1 MRDPYDDALDSLE
14 AAETQAPALQVA
26 SAAQPAEPDIYD
38 AAFDKVEREEA
49 EALRPMLDLATR
61 TAPDV
66 FASAQALAKSSG
78 LPVELVERNLEE
90 VKRAEQIKLAS
101 RVLEASPTLR
111 RQMADPNFTRLA
123 HEDVEQL
130 GAIERIVKGAKEAG
144 GSMVAGLYGA
154 SSGVVGVG
162 QFAAEMA
169 QYVTRPLH
177 GALLPIDVGGAVADA
192 ARSYR
197 RGIEAE
203 AAQWRPERGG
213 VLSQGWHSGLESL
226 ARNLPGLPL
235 LFLPGGATASL
246 TGMTLPVA
254 GEEYGKARD
263 RGLGVLEAGVFGAS
277 QGLVEYATERLP
289 MTKLMGD
296 IAAGTGLGKMLA
308 KQFVYEAPTEQLAT
322 VLQDLNQWAALDINE
337 GKTFGDY
344 ARERP
349 EAAAVT
355 LIATLVG
362 TTGQTTIVHGMQK
375 TLERLAGGQTEA
387 EQSQRLADAARELA
401 AASQALRLS
410 QLSPDTVEEYL
421 QAVTEGGLLEEL
433 YVGADVL
440 EQLGLTQ
447 RMAEA
452 SPAIAEQLAAV
463 GQDGG
468 MIRITAA
475 ELAAKLGP
483 AGLADPL
490 FDHLR
495 PGRPDAMSKLE
506 AEEYLQTLGERMEE
520 ELSADL
526 GDVDQRVADDFDL
539 NAYRDYVVAQLQA
552 LGRPDL
558 APAYRAYGELQ
569 KAMIGAL
576 ASRAGLTPRQLLER
590 RGLLAITGEGQAAPE
605 RSPAQP
611 TLEDLEQDYW
621 DVRVEWERVNAE
633 GGDIEA
639 ADAAVEAARRRVEE
653 ARRRSAQDAG
663 GADASAAA
671 GSQMGRARS
680 ALDEARSAFDL
691 AYQAGEDLTGAMES
705 IRAATADL
713 AREIAAGYPD
723 ATGFL
728 ADRIDGGRI
737 ELEQVRDEG
746 GQLIDSWVVTWR
758 DEQGATERDDVFA
771 SREDAL
777 DAYLADAK
785 LDGMEFFTLAAA
797 ESAPTPVSRL
807 TELREAAEAA
817 AAEVAAFEA
826 ATDQGQE
833 IDPDAY
839 WAATERQVE
848 ANRALAAELEALP
861 DDGFALEAVTP
872 GGMAL
877 SLTPSAQQPGKWQLT
892 HFDQAGQPWGDT
904 QYETKAEAIAEL
916 LTDADVSTVRD
927 FGGQFN
933 QRARPFG
940 GEEVARTPIGDVT
953 EIDVDGEM
961 RPALNSAGRPIHPT
975 IEGVRNFWR
984 WFGDSQ
990 VVDAQGRPLVLYH
1003 ASAREFDQSNR
1014 TFWGFANPNG
1024 ANAYAAMRA
1033 EAGNAAFVMPVYL
1046 SSSRTFDA
1054 DALDTASSFDYPDGL
1069 SVGRFI
1075 DQLIGQSGASGA
1087 VRDRLQ
1093 EIARELKKHA
1103 KTQESGPTYSPENFW
1118 YTQHFYFGFEG
1129 QKLIEEAFRLA
1140 GFDGLKFT
1148 EQVHWF
1154 DGDAYQSSGEL
1165 SFAAFSPS
1173 QIKSATGNRGAF
1185 DPNEPNILYQR
1196 EAPQLQAVHNLSAE
1210 NLLFADELGGLA
1222 VPSVGVVRADA
1233 GAVDGFGEIT
1243 LIGTRGLVDPKRER
1257 AFAGDAYTARFPK
1270 PSWSK
1275 VKTKPAD
1282 KIVESIREA
1291 ADEFGDR
1298 TLVGQTWDAL
1308 VNTPDAGE
1316 LVELWLRSNAVRA
1329 MYLRERGIDA
1339 APVMRDVP
1347 MRTPVPAGRLEEL
1360 RPLFDAVNVDQG
1372 ADVLDSPEWAALAEA
1387 YARIVGEAY
1396 AEKGRPDS
1404 LVAKLAEF
1412 NYRRHSELALDLK
1425 NAGKQ
1430 EVDTWKTT
1438 EALSAAVD
1446 PMALDFKRWIEARVL
1461 PAFGEPFLLDGK
1473 KKKPYT
1479 LENIVASMT
1488 DKKVKGKETSA
1499 TYGAGQAKAAVSVE
1513 FSDLEQ
1519 MRAAAAESIVDPAE
1533 FEAARAQTDALLEA
1547 YRNAVAPFTT
1557 IRNWRGEPDV
1567 WEAMDASM
1575 RALARFST
1583 GKKRDAAAMRQALK
1597 REEFDVAAISDEAI
1611 EQAIVAADALMR
1623 TPVPYFEAKPQR
1635 AVRLDEF
1642 AGAVIP
1648 DNAPAEVR
1656 AILDRHGLPVREYA
1670 AEGDRTAAV
1679 RAFAAELNASGAE
1692 TLFQGATPIGGYVP
1706 ATNTMRMLKS
1716 ANLSTFLHETGHMG
1730 LEMMIDLAGSISS
1743 YPADQLSEGEKGI
1756 LRDVNAVLAWFGVR
1770 DLAEWSAMS
1779 FQEKRG
1785 YHEKFAESF
1794 ERYLLEGKAP
1804 SVELQPFFGKFR
1816 RWMLDVYKSVKSFL
1830 QKNPDAG
1837 ELSDEVR
1844 QVFDR
1849 MLATD
1854 EQIDTLRRLG
1864 TLSALFSSAEQ
1875 AEALGIQIEDWD
1887 AYQALASGQ
1896 IDEAKELMSER
1907 ALRDMK
1913 WLSRARSRE
1922 LRKLQKEAA
1931 LLRAGVEMEVR
1942 PDVLRRPI
1950 YRAWQFL
1957 TARMGEDDRLP
1968 NIERPKSDPDV
1979 VDPALDSLFVAIAKL
1994 GGIDRAELE
2003 SEWGLD
2009 PKEKIPQAGFGKHV
2023 LRRTGGRSIDEMRAL
2038 LVQYGYLDPNETGPD
2053 WNPREFEERFF
2064 EELNGSAQYSSAAD
2078 FDALQDIR
2086 PGDQVINL
2094 AGLSAGR
2101 FDAAALQSMG
2111 LPADVLERM
2120 RKLRMTSSNG
2130 LHPDIVAD
2138 MLVDPDGVALF
2149 ESGDQL
2155 VRELAAAPTPSE
2167 QIAAEVDA
2175 IMLERHGEFAT
2186 REALE
2191 DAVDAAVHNNLR
2203 LRLIATQYAALTK
2216 ARGDVELIQRAA
2228 RDVAKRMVS
2237 RKAIKALRPDL
2248 FRAAEARAAKASERA
2263 IQAGDV
2269 ETAAKEQ
2276 RNQLVNA
2283 YAVREAIKAKEDI
2296 AKTIKAWKELV
2307 GRSDKRAAK
2316 SYDVDVL
2323 NAVRVILGAYG
2334 IGGKQAEKAG
2344 EYLER
2349 VKAYDP
2355 ELYAV
2360 LNDYASRL
2368 AAADMVKPVG
2378 ELKIEQF
2385 EELKEGIGA
2394 MLELARSSRTAEI
2407 GGDTMDIADIQAELV
2422 AKAEENGIPDRIPGE
2437 GMAVTPSEAKLQKLK
2452 SALAAAT
2459 RMEQWV
2465 DMFDAVTGVGPAR
2478 RYLFMHVNSAA
2489 NNYRADKVKYLR
2501 KFRELI
2507 DPIASTLGPKL
2518 IHSDELGYTFGKDTG
2533 GSAVNEILHALLH
2546 TGNSSNKRKLL
2557 LGRGWAKEVAPGVLD
2572 TSSWDAFVR
2581 RMADEGHITKEHMD
2595 FVQGVWDLLEETK
2608 PLAQK
2613 AHRAIFGLYFAEVTA
2628 EPVSTPWG
2636 VYRGGY
2642 VPAIVDTRANADAS
2656 LRAMAEDETQSM
2668 SFAFPSP
2675 ASGFTKSRVEYNAQL
2690 LLDLRS
2696 ITQHIDKVLMFAH
2709 MAKPVRDV
2717 KRMIGGDF
2725 GKALGRINKEVI
2737 PGVIT
2742 PFLNRSAKQIVAT
2755 PIPGDGGL
2763 MGFFA
2768 TLRSRAGMA
2777 AMIANLT
2784 NTAQQVTGFSLSA
2797 LKVKPTLM
2805 LSAAAQFVQSPREF
2819 IASVTSA
2826 SIAMDHR
2833 FNNSGALVGDQI
2845 SEILLNPSLLERG
2858 QAFGMRHAYFMQAGV
2873 DAVMSSIIWTAAYN
2887 QAVERG
2893 SPHDD
2898 AVALADSTIRTTQGS
2913 MLPEDLARFEA
2924 GNHFVRL
2931 FTQFA
2936 GYFNM
2941 QANLITSELVKRGRS
2956 IKREGWTK
2964 DNVAGVSK
2972 VLLLAFLIPAVVA
2985 ELIVQAFRG
2994 GPDDED
3000 KDGEYLDDWLAY
3012 AGMGVIRNATAM
3024 VPVVG
3029 QLANAIYSRTNSK
3042 PYDDRVGTNP
3052 AFSMIESAASA
3063 PFSIA
3068 KAVADDG
3075 SSQKAIRET
3084 GIAISMI
3091 LGLPVTP
3098 LTKPLGYAAAV
3109 EEGRVNPTS
3118 AGDYARGIVTG
3129 VASPESK

>member
-308 KQFVYEAPTEQLAT
+308 KQFLYEAPTEQLAT
-322 VLQDLNQWAALDINE
+322 VLQDLNQWAAIDINE

-344 ARERP
+344 VRERP

-375 TLERLAGGQTEA
+375 TLERLSGGQAEA

-421 QAVTEGGLLEEL
+421 QQLTEGGPLEEL

-848 ANRALAAELEALP
+848 ANRALGAELEALP

-933 QRARPFG
+933 QRG
-940 GEEVARTPIGDVT
+940 G
-953 EIDVDGEM
+953 
-961 RPALNSAGRPIHPT
+961 
-975 IEGVRNFWR
+975 
-984 WFGDSQ
+984 
-990 VVDAQGRPLVLYH
+990 
-1003 ASAREFDQSNR
+1003 
-1014 TFWGFANPNG
+1014 
-1024 ANAYAAMRA
+1024 
-1033 EAGNAAFVMPVYL
+1033 
-1046 SSSRTFDA
+1046 
-1054 DALDTASSFDYPDGL
+1054 
-1069 SVGRFI
+1069 
-1075 DQLIGQSGASGA
+1075 
-1087 VRDRLQ
+1087 
-1093 EIARELKKHA
+1093 
-1103 KTQESGPTYSPENFW
+1103 
-1118 YTQHFYFGFEG
+1118 
-1129 QKLIEEAFRLA
+1129 
-1140 GFDGLKFT
+1140 
-1148 EQVHWF
+1148 
-1154 DGDAYQSSGEL
+1154 
-1165 SFAAFSPS
+1165 
-1173 QIKSATGNRGAF
+1173 
-1185 DPNEPNILYQR
+1185 
-1196 EAPQLQAVHNLSAE
+1196 APQLQAVHNLSAE

-1243 LIGTRGLVDPKRER
+1243 LIGTRALVDPKRER

-1794 ERYLLEGKAP
+1794 ERYLLDGKAP
-1804 SVELQPFFGKFR
+1804 SIELQPFFGRFR
-1816 RWMLDVYKSVKSFL
+1816 RWMLDVYKSVKAFL

-1837 ELSDEVR
+1837 ELSAEVR

-1854 EQIDTLRRLG
+1854 EQIDTMRRLG

-1896 IDEAKELMSER
+1896 IDEAKELMSAR
-1907 ALRDMK
+1907 ALKDMK

-2023 LRRTGGRSIDEMRAL
+2023 LRRTDGRSIDEMRAL
-2038 LVQYGYLDPNETGPD
+2038 LVQYGYLDPNDTGPD

-2138 MLVDPDGVALF
+2138 MLVDPDGVAIF

-2155 VRELAAAPTPSE
+2155 VRELAAAATPSE

-2216 ARGDVELIQRAA
+2216 ARGDVDLIQRAA

-2237 RKAIKALRPDL
+2237 RQAIKALRPDL

-2283 YAVREAIKAKEDI
+2283 YAVREALKAKEDI

-2307 GRSDKRAAK
+2307 GRSDKRAVK

-2407 GGDTMDIADIQAELV
+2407 GGDTMDIADIQAELL

-2437 GMAVTPSEAKLQKLK
+2437 GMAVTPGEAKLQKLK

-2507 DPIASTLGPKL
+2507 DPIASTLEPKL

-2533 GSAVNEILHALLH
+2533 GSAMNEILHALLH

-2557 LGRGWAKEVAPGVLD
+2557 LGRKWAKEVAPDVID
-2572 TSSWDAFVR
+2572 TSAWDAFLR
-2581 RMADEGHITKEHMD
+2581 RMADEGHITKAHMD

-2613 AHRAIFGLYFAEVTA
+2613 THRQIFGHYFAEITA

-2642 VPAIVDTRANADAS
+2642 VPAVVDVRANTDAA

-2668 SFAFPSP
+2668 QFGFPSP
-2675 ASGFTKSRVEYNAQL
+2675 ASGFTKSRVKYDAHL

-2696 ITQHIDKVLMFAH
+2696 LTQHIDKVLMFAH

-2725 GKALGRINKEVI
+2725 GKALGRINPAII
-2737 PGVIT
+2737 PGVVT

-2805 LSAAAQFVQSPREF
+2805 LSAASQFVQSPREF

-3109 EEGRVNPTS
+3109 EEGRVDPTS
-3118 AGDYARGIVTG
+3118 AGDYARGLVTG

>member
-90 VKRAEQIKLAS
+90 VKRVEQIKLAS

-308 KQFVYEAPTEQLAT
+308 KQFLYEAPTEQLAT
-322 VLQDLNQWAALDINE
+322 VLQDLNQWAAIDINE

-344 ARERP
+344 VRERP

-375 TLERLAGGQTEA
+375 TLERLSGGQAEA

-421 QAVTEGGLLEEL
+421 QQLTEGGPLEEL

-447 RMAEA
+447 RMAEL
-452 SPAIAEQLAAV
+452 SPSIAEQLANV

-468 MIRITAA
+468 MIRITTA

-483 AGLADPL
+483 AGVADQL

-506 AEEYLQTLGERMEE
+506 AEAYLQTLGERMGE
-520 ELSADL
+520 ELSVDL
-526 GDVDQRVADDFDL
+526 GDVDQRIADDLDL
-539 NAYRDYVVAQLQA
+539 NAYRDYVVAQLQG

-590 RGLLAITGEGQAAPE
+590 KGLLRVAGENGVTQPPAELRPDLASVDVA
-605 RSPAQP
+605 RSELA
-611 TLEDLEQDYW
+611 
-621 DVRVEWERVNAE
+621 
-633 GGDIEA
+633 
-639 ADAAVEAARRRVEE
+639 AARR
-653 ARRRSAQDAG
+653 
-663 GADASAAA
+663 
-671 GSQMGRARS
+671 
-680 ALDEARSAFDL
+680 AFDDAFNAGAELPIDRVRESSSKL
-691 AYQAGEDLTGAMES
+691 AQSIDAAFGGELSIEAG
-705 IRAATADL
+705 
-713 AREIAAGYPD
+713 
-723 ATGFL
+723 
-728 ADRIDGGRI
+728 RIGGGRI
-737 ELEQVRDEG
+737 EVVRASDG
-746 GQLIDSWVVTWR
+746 SGWVVTLR
-758 DEQGATERDDVFA
+758 DEAGEVERDDVFTDRVSA
-771 SREDAL
+771 INAFLGDAE
-777 DAYLADAK
+777 LA
-785 LDGMEFFTLAAA
+785 GMSFTAGAAA
-797 ESAPTPVSRL
+797 GPQAAPAVSPIAAA
-807 TELREAAEAA
+807 REAAEAA

-833 IDPDAY
+833 IDADAY
-839 WAATERQVE
+839 WAATERQNE
-848 ANRALAAELEALP
+848 ALHALQAELEALP
-861 DDGFALEAVTP
+861 DDGFALEATTP
-872 GGMAL
+872 MGMAM
-877 SLTPSAQQPGKWQLT
+877 SLTASAQQPGKWQLT
-892 HFDQAGQPWGDT
+892 RFDQAGQPWGDT
-904 QYETKAEAIAEL
+904 QYETKGEALREFL
-916 LTDADVSTVRD
+916 SDADVSTVRD

-984 WFGDSQ
+984 WFGYSQ
-990 VVDAQGRPLVLYH
+990 AIDEYGRPLVGYH
-1003 ASAREFDQSNR
+1003 GTGADVTEFAESAMRSSLNEKYQGDGFFFSEDPRVASMYAGSARNGQIKKERIFAEVDRVMPPRAARIFKAVVTDGYDAAWDLPQDEINAILREADEAGIDLNDLLDIAEYVELSNYHKGRDQQFDAGMIFGGS
-1014 TFWGFANPNG
+1014 G
-1024 ANAYAAMRA
+1024 ATEVSDFVRDKASRLGIDAALPQNNVMQVYLRA
-1033 EAGNAAFVMPVYL
+1033 EKVLYT
-1046 SSSRTFDA
+1046 S
-1054 DALDTASSFDYPDGL
+1054 
-1069 SVGRFI
+1069 
-1075 DQLIGQSGASGA
+1075 
-1087 VRDRLQ
+1087 DR
-1093 EIARELKKHA
+1093 
-1103 KTQESGPTYSPENFW
+1103 
-1118 YTQHFYFGFEG
+1118 
-1129 QKLIEEAFRLA
+1129 EEARNA
-1140 GFDGLKFT
+1140 RANGY
-1148 EQVHWF
+1148 
-1154 DGDAYQSSGEL
+1154 DATYYTGEGTVGGVPEWVV
-1165 SFAAFSPS
+1165 FSPD
-1173 QIKSATGNRGAF
+1173 QIKSATGNRGTF

-1257 AFAGDAYTARFPK
+1257 VFSGDAYTARFPR
-1270 PSWSK
+1270 PSWPK
-1275 VKTKPAD
+1275 VKAKAAD
-1282 KIVESIREA
+1282 KLVESIRDA
-1291 ADEFGDR
+1291 AAEFGER
-1298 TLVGQTWDAL
+1298 SLVDQTWHSL

-1316 LVELWLRSNAVRA
+1316 VVEIWLRSNAVRA

-1360 RPLFDAVNVDQG
+1360 RPLFDAVDMDQG
-1372 ADVLDSPEWAALAEA
+1372 GAVLDSSEWAALAEA
-1387 YARIVGEAY
+1387 YGRIVGEAY

-1412 NYRRHSELALDLK
+1412 NYRRYSELDADLK
-1425 NAGKQ
+1425 NAGRS

-1794 ERYLLEGKAP
+1794 ERYLLDGKAP
-1804 SVELQPFFGKFR
+1804 SIELQPFFGRFR
-1816 RWMLDVYKSVKSFL
+1816 RWMLDVYKSVKAFL

-1837 ELSDEVR
+1837 ELSAEVR

-1854 EQIDTLRRLG
+1854 EQIDTMRRLG

-1896 IDEAKELMSER
+1896 IDEAKELMSAR
-1907 ALRDMK
+1907 ALKDMK

-1968 NIERPKSDPDV
+1968 SIERPKSDPDV

-2009 PKEKIPQAGFGKHV
+2009 PKERIAQAGFGKHV
-2023 LRRTGGRSIDEMRAL
+2023 LRRNGGRSIDEMRSL
-2038 LVQYGYLDPNETGPD
+2038 LVQYGYLDPNESDPN

-2078 FDALQDIR
+2078 FDALQDVR

-2094 AGLSAGR
+2094 SGLSAGR

-2120 RKLRMTSSNG
+2120 RTLRMTSSNG

-2138 MLVDPDGVALF
+2138 MLVGPDGVPAF
-2149 ESGDQL
+2149 GSGDQL
-2155 VRELAAAPTPSE
+2155 VRELAAAVPPAQ

-2216 ARGDVELIQRAA
+2216 ARGDVDLIQRAA

-2237 RKAIKALRPDL
+2237 RQAIKALRPDL

-2283 YAVREAIKAKEDI
+2283 YAVREALKAKEDI

-2307 GRSDKRAAK
+2307 GRSDKRAVK

-2407 GGDTMDIADIQAELV
+2407 GGDTMDIADIQAELL

-2501 KFRELI
+2501 RFRELI
-2507 DPIASTLGPKL
+2507 DPIASTLEPKL
-2518 IHSDELGYTFGKDTG
+2518 IHSGELGYTFGKDAG

-2557 LGRGWAKEVAPGVLD
+2557 LGRGWAKEIAPGVLD
-2572 TSSWDAFVR
+2572 TSQWDAFVR
-2581 RMADEGHITKEHMD
+2581 RMADEGHITKAHMD

-2608 PLAQK
+2608 PFAQK
-2613 AHRAIFGLYFAEVTA
+2613 THRAIFGLYFAEVTA
-2628 EPVSTPWG
+2628 EPLSTPWG

-2642 VPAIVDTRANADAS
+2642 VPAVVDTRANADAA

-2668 SFAFPSP
+2668 NFAFPSP
-2675 ASGFTKSRVEYNAQL
+2675 ASGFTKSRVEYNATL

-2696 ITQHIDKVLMFAH
+2696 LTQHIDKVLMFAH

-2725 GKALGRINKEVI
+2725 GKALGRINPAII
-2737 PGVIT
+2737 PGVVT

-2805 LSAAAQFVQSPREF
+2805 LSAASQFVQSPREF

-3109 EEGRVNPTS
+3109 EEGRVDPTS
-3118 AGDYARGIVTG
+3118 AGDYARGLVTG